1 MRWDAIRGSRA
12 IARRAHTQEFE
23 DFGIGDLRFSIGLVG
38 IDHVVR
44 DAERLGKF
52 VNGNPT
58 RVLSLP
64 ACGKLLVQPIFSAP
78 SRRAAARCLAES
90 LAPRRHAKNALH
102 STTSSGEQGV
112 YSTPSLSR

>member
-44 DAERLGKF
+44 HAERLGKF

-58 RVLSLP
+58 RAFSLP
-64 ACGKLLVQPIFSAP
+64 AFGKLFGLFAIGAFVTGG
-78 SRRAAARCLAES
+78 RKD
-90 LAPRRHAKNALH
+90 RHTTDAK
-102 STTSSGEQGV
+102 GV
-112 YSTPSLSR
+112 